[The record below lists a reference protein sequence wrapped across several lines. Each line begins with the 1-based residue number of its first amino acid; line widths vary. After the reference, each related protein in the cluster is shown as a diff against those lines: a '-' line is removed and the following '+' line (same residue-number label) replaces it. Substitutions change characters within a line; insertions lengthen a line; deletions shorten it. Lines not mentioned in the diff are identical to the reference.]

1 MRQNITKNIDLTR
14 FSYTNIGT
22 ISGVRIYFIDYIMQ
36 KMCDLKSMEFE
47 IPLHEMYSV
56 MPISNNGSK
65 NFSKRELI
73 QILESVKN
81 GIIYETNEKIF
92 NIIEIRGINLYINLG
107 FNYNPNKSSRSI
119 IILKEIYEESD
130 RLTMQLFFRCNR
142 KKKYKFKYI

>member
-107 FNYNPNKSSRSI
+107 FNYNPNKNSNSI